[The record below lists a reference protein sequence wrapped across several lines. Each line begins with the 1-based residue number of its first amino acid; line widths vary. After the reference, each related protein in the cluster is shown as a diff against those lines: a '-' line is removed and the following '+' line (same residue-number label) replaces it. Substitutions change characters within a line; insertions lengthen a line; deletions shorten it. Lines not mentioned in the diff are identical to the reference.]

1 MIFKKYYLPAMKADI
16 KRLSATSHSRA
27 NFYIARLQS
36 HCIETGISVRRD
48 CNLSM
53 VRLESHF
60 AEIIWYWDAMSL
72 ILYAMP
78 ATRHIG
84 LIFILLPPPLQ
95 STSLHCPFGDSSGKL
110 KLPSSSMRSA
120 RLVREPTLILRVG
133 VPLKGRQ
140 FFLVS
145 YLVSENLSDTPKS
158 WVEVGY
164 DEADTTGMLVWWS

>member
-16 KRLSATSHSRA
+16 KRLSATSHSRI
-27 NFYIARLQS
+27 NFYVARLQS

-84 LIFILLPPPLQ
+84 LILFCYPLRFNP
-95 STSLHCPFGDSSGKL
+95 LRCIAPSG
-110 KLPSSSMRSA
+110 
-120 RLVREPTLILRVG
+120 
-133 VPLKGRQ
+133 
-140 FFLVS
+140 
-145 YLVSENLSDTPKS
+145 TPRGS
-158 WVEVGY
+158 
-164 DEADTTGMLVWWS
+164 

>member
-1 MIFKKYYLPAMKADI
+1 MKADI
-16 KRLSATSHSRA
+16 KRLSATSHLRI
-27 NFYIARLQS
+27 NFYVARLQS

-53 VRLESHF
+53 VRFESHF

-110 KLPSSSMRSA
+110 KLPSSQ
-120 RLVREPTLILRVG
+120 PTLILRVG
-133 VPLKGRQ
+133 VPLKGDSS
-140 FFLVS
+140 F
-145 YLVSENLSDTPKS
+145 
-158 WVEVGY
+158 
-164 DEADTTGMLVWWS
+164 